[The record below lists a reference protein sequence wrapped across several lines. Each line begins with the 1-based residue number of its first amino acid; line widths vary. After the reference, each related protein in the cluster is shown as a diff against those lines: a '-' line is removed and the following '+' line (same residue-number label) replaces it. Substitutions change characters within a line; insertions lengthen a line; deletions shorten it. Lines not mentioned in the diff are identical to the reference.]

1 MAANQ
6 TKSLQDAVKEQYRKC
21 AQDPVYFM
29 RKYCKIQHPTRGKI
43 AFDLYDFQEGV
54 LNDFKDN
61 RFNVVL
67 KSRQLG
73 ISTLVAGYSLWK
85 MIFNDDFNV
94 LVIATK
100 QEVAKNL
107 VLKVRVMNQFLPVW
121 LRVQESEDNKLSL
134 RLKNGSQIKA
144 ISSKPDAG
152 RSEALSLLVFDEAA
166 FIDYIEEIWTS
177 AQSTLSTGGSC
188 IALSTPNGI
197 GNWFHQVWVGAEN
210 GENLFHP
217 IKLHWTV
224 HPERDNSWRE
234 EQEKQLGPKGA
245 AQECDCDF
253 ISSGATVISPELLVK
268 YTEAYVK
275 DPMYK
280 RGFDNNLWVWEDPN
294 YTKSYILTADVA
306 RGDGEDYSTCHV
318 IDAENCE
325 QVAEYKGKIEPKD
338 FGNFLINLATEYND
352 ALLII
357 DNASIGWTTIQQ
369 CLDRNYK
376 NLFWSNR
383 DVKYVDID
391 TQFTNKFYRDEKQM
405 VPGFSISSKTRPLVI
420 SKIDTYMRD
429 MSVIIRSKRT
439 IDEFFTFIWNNGR
452 AEAARG
458 YNDDLVMALGM
469 GLWIRDTALRLR
481 QEGIDLTRRSI
492 DGFVQTSYDSLYTP
506 GQFGDDP
513 YKMQTGKNDEFEDL
527 RWLLR

>member
-1 MAANQ
+1 
-6 TKSLQDAVKEQYRKC
+6 
-21 AQDPVYFM
+21 
-29 RKYCKIQHPTRGKI
+29 
-43 AFDLYDFQEGV
+43 
-54 LNDFKDN
+54 
-61 RFNVVL
+61 
-67 KSRQLG
+67 
-73 ISTLVAGYSLWK
+73 
-85 MIFNDDFNV
+85 
-94 LVIATK
+94 
-100 QEVAKNL
+100 
-107 VLKVRVMNQFLPVW
+107 
-121 LRVQESEDNKLSL
+121 
-134 RLKNGSQIKA
+134 
-144 ISSKPDAG
+144 
-152 RSEALSLLVFDEAA
+152 
-166 FIDYIEEIWTS
+166 
-177 AQSTLSTGGSC
+177 
-188 IALSTPNGI
+188 
-197 GNWFHQVWVGAEN
+197 
-210 GENLFHP
+210 
-217 IKLHWTV
+217 
-224 HPERDNSWRE
+224 
-234 EQEKQLGPKGA
+234 
-245 AQECDCDF
+245 
-253 ISSGATVISPELLVK
+253 
-268 YTEAYVK
+268 
-275 DPMYK
+275 MYK

-294 YTKSYILTADVA
+294 YSKSYILTADVA

-420 SKIDTYMRD
+420 SKIDSYMRD

-506 GQFGDDP
+506 GQFADDP

>member
-1 MAANQ
+1 MKTDYTLKLN
-6 TKSLQDAVKEQYRKC
+6 TKY
-21 AQDPVYFM
+21 
-29 RKYCKIQHPTRGKI
+29 
-43 AFDLYDFQEGV
+43 
-54 LNDFKDN
+54 
-61 RFNVVL
+61 
-67 KSRQLG
+67 
-73 ISTLVAGYSLWK
+73 
-85 MIFNDDFNV
+85 
-94 LVIATK
+94 
-100 QEVAKNL
+100 
-107 VLKVRVMNQFLPVW
+107 
-121 LRVQESEDNKLSL
+121 
-134 RLKNGSQIKA
+134 
-144 ISSKPDAG
+144 
-152 RSEALSLLVFDEAA
+152 
-166 FIDYIEEIWTS
+166 EIM
-177 AQSTLSTGGSC
+177 
-188 IALSTPNGI
+188 TPNGYKSFGGI
-197 GNWFHQVWVGAEN
+197 RKLIKSDYYEIHLSNGYKLKCSTNHKFIKDGAEIDVSTIN
-210 GENLFHP
+210 AGDYIDGDDNKKVFIQIKEYKTENITLFDIVEVDSGNIFNVDGIVSH
-217 IKLHWTV
+217 
-224 HPERDNSWRE
+224 N
-234 EQEKQLGPKGA
+234 
-245 AQECDCDF
+245 CDF
-253 ISSGATVISPELLVK
+253 ISSGATVIAPELLIK

-294 YTKSYILTADVA
+294 YARSYIVTADVA

-318 IDAENCE
+318 IDAESCE

-439 IDEFFTFIWNNGR
+439 IDEFFTFIWHNGR

-506 GQFGDDP
+506 GQFADDP